1 MKISPEGKQF
11 VEQVLAQAEGAT
23 LRFYGVAGCC
33 GMNLGA
39 EIAQA
44 QAQEADT
51 VETVEGIEIAVD
63 PQIAQQLTDVTIHA
77 EEENG
82 QLGLVLLGYEQK
94 SC

>member
-1 MKISPEGKQF
+1 MKMSPEGKQF
-11 VEQVLAQAEGAT
+11 IKQVLAQAEGAT
-23 LRFYGVAGCC
+23 LRFYGVSGCC

-39 EIAQA
+39 EITQA
-44 QAQEADT
+44 KEEDT
-51 VETVEGIEIAVD
+51 LQTVEGIEIAVD
-63 PQIAQQLTDVTIHA
+63 PQIAEQLTDVTIHA

>member
-33 GMNLGA
+33 GMNLSA

-44 QAQEADT
+44 QEADA
-51 VETVEGIEIAVD
+51 VEMVEGIEIAVD

-82 QLGLVLLGYEQK
+82 QLGLVLLGYEQ
-94 SC
+94 SNC

>member
-1 MKISPEGKQF
+1 MSPEGKQF

-44 QAQEADT
+44 KEEDT
-51 VETVEGIEIAVD
+51 VQTIEGIDIAVD
-63 PQIAQQLTDVTIHA
+63 PQIAQQLSDVTIHA
-77 EEENG
+77 EEESG
-82 QLGLVLLGYEQK
+82 QLGLVLLGYEQT

>member
-1 MKISPEGKQF
+1 MKMSPEGKQF

-33 GMNLGA
+33 GMNLSA
-39 EIAQA
+39 EIAMA
-44 QAQEADT
+44 NDEDT
-51 VETVEGIEIAVD
+51 VQMIEGIEIAVD
-63 PQIAQQLTDVTIHA
+63 PQIKEQLTNVTIHA

-82 QLGLVLLGYEQK
+82 QLGLVLLGYDQK

>member
-1 MKISPEGKQF
+1 MKMSPEGKQF
-11 VEQVLAQAEGAT
+11 IEQVLAQAEGAT

-44 QAQEADT
+44 KEEDT
-51 VETVEGIEIAVD
+51 LQTVEGIEIAVD
-63 PQIAQQLTDVTIHA
+63 PQIAEQLTDVTIHA

-82 QLGLVLLGYEQK
+82 ELGLVLLGYEQK